1 MFMES
6 KLCRLICFRLARKI
20 EEYAHWVISL
30 DTAEKKNAD
39 LRLCIDPKK
48 CEQID
53 KERVFP
59 FAN

>member
-1 MFMES
+1 MES

-20 EEYAHWVISL
+20 EEYTHWVISL